1 VLFQKLDKDKYN
13 LAFGDWDKKQRTLD
27 SHIRSNNGDRD
38 KILATVAYSVVE
50 FLNYYEESEIRIMG
64 QSKGKTR
71 LYQMGINKYLEE
83 INFSYSV
90 SGIEKGILEEFRPGK
105 NYEKFFLSKKRK
117 L

>member
-1 VLFQKLDKDKYN
+1 
-13 LAFGDWDKKQRTLD
+13 
-27 SHIRSNNGDRD
+27 
-38 KILATVAYSVVE
+38 
-50 FLNYYEESEIRIMG
+50 MG

-90 SGIEKGILEEFRPGK
+90 SGIEKGILEEFRTGK